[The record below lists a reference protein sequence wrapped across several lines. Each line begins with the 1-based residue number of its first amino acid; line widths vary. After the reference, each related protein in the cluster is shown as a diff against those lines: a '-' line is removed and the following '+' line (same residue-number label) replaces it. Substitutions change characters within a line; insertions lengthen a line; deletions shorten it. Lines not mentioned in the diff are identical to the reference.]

1 MVYDQNDFR
10 KSSKLSTFLHLF
22 PDTSP
27 VKITV
32 TDMDNAWLE
41 VIVLILSTTDIII
54 YRTQCLPRQINT
66 HQISPDDFCKEFI
79 IILFCSVIRND

>member
-22 PDTSP
+22 PDTSS

-41 VIVLILSTTDIII
+41 VIVLILRTTDM
-54 YRTQCLPRQINT
+54 
-66 HQISPDDFCKEFI
+66 IS
-79 IILFCSVIRND
+79 